1 MNNTYFSEY
10 IVNEKLNAFIIGPV
24 CVELQFTRVC
34 EYYYLN
40 ARIVDIQF
48 LEIKPKQFKP
58 SH

>member
-1 MNNTYFSEY
+1 MNYTYF
-10 IVNEKLNAFIIGPV
+10 ILNEELNAFIIGPV

-40 ARIVDIQF
+40 ARIVDKQF
-48 LEIKPKQFKP
+48 LEIKPKQFKL